1 VPKGARKESGIM
13 AKHNVAK
20 IIELVGSSEKGWS
33 EAADVAV
40 KTASKSIKNISGV
53 EVVAMTAQVDDGG
66 IVTYKSTVKV
76 AFGVED

>member
-1 VPKGARKESGIM
+1 MTKM
-13 AKHNVAK
+13 LVAK
-20 IIELVGSSEKGWS
+20 VIELVGSSEKGWS

-40 KTASKSIKNISGV
+40 RTASKSIKNITGV
-53 EVVAMTAQVDDGG
+53 ELVSMTAQVMDGG

>member
-1 VPKGARKESGIM
+1 M
-13 AKHNVAK
+13 AKQNVAK

-40 KTASKSIKNISGV
+40 KQASQSIKNITGIQVS
-53 EVVAMTAQVDDGG
+53 AMTAQVEDGG
-66 IVTYKSTVKV
+66 IVMYKATVKV

>member
-1 VPKGARKESGIM
+1 M
-13 AKHNVAK
+13 AKHEVAK
-20 IIELVGSSEKGWS
+20 VIELVGSSEKGWS

-53 EVVAMTAQVDDGG
+53 QVVAMTAQVDDGG
-66 IVTYKSTVKV
+66 IVMYKSTVKV

>member
-1 VPKGARKESGIM
+1 M
-13 AKHNVAK
+13 AKTQVAK
-20 IIELVGSSEKGWS
+20 VIELVGSSEKGWS

-40 KTASKSIKNISGV
+40 KTASKSIKNITGV
-53 EVVAMTAQVDDGG
+53 EVTAMTAQVKDGG